1 MKLEG
6 YAITDAGTCYPMN
19 ISRPSN
25 NTLAIGAYAGA
36 ANISVETGTDRRS
49 LTGYVTIWYTKT
61 S

>member
-1 MKLEG
+1 
-6 YAITDAGTCYPMN
+6 MN

-36 ANISVETGTDRRS
+36 VNISVETGTDRRS
-49 LTGYVTIWYTKT
+49 LNGYVTIWYTKT